1 MLRTLL
7 AGSKIAI
14 KGFGEDCE
22 RSDKFRGELAIESL
36 ISGAATNTSDW
47 RGPTGFEPVFPCR
60 RPLLPANQ
68 RLAAC

>member
-22 RSDKFRGELAIESL
+22 RSDKFRGELVIGKL
-36 ISGAATNTSDW
+36 ISGLADNTSDCW
-47 RGPTGFEPVFPCR
+47 WP
-60 RPLLPANQ
+60 Q
-68 RLAAC
+68 RDLAVGRVPDRAI